1 MPSIVGNMIDEI
13 FPGITLIFKLT
24 GFSSNPRVPLLS
36 ATVCIAA
43 LHASPVA
50 ATPDIEAIV
59 PAGTWSE
66 RCDVNQEWT
75 LNYLANV
82 LYLDVVKLARVKLVR
97 GLSNF
102 DICTMP
108 ESRLQ
113 RAVVKAAEPKPD
125 HPGEA
130 ASFRERQRW
139 GSDGKADPMGLSN
152 AIAAREAMLA
162 AESSAQITGTAGA
175 IEPQDAGINSAAWTA
190 IGPGNIGGRI
200 RALAT
205 VPGSPLTLFAGSIG
219 GGIWKTLDGGATWNP
234 VNSFGATLSVSS
246 IVINPLDSSIM
257 YAATGEGFYNADA
270 IRGAGIYKTTN
281 GGSSWF
287 RLAAASPSAGS
298 DWYYVNRLSIHP
310 TNPLILLAAT
320 DGGVY
325 RTVNGGT
332 SWTKVS
338 FARVLDVKFDP
349 SNPTR
354 AAAGRSDGRIERSS
368 DSGATFFTVL
378 VPAAATDPGGF
389 SWGRVEI
396 AWARSTGRLYA
407 GVQTKGSKTQDGR
420 IFTSSDGGA
429 SWTARATPFHLAG
442 QGWYNNAIWVDPTNE
457 NLLLIGGLDNHRS
470 TDGGLTFSKVS
481 QWYCAPLHA
490 HADNHAIVEASDFNA
505 STIRAVYWGND
516 GGIYKAASV
525 DALLSQ
531 TDPNSCPVS
540 GWTSLNNGFS
550 VTQFYGVGVSSAGAG
565 AVYGGTQDNGSLKWS
580 GAGTNWTTVFGGDGG
595 ASAADPVDANYL
607 YGEYVYLNLHR
618 STNGTQA
625 NATASYIYN
634 GITDADLANPQANF
648 IAPFVLDPNNSS
660 RLYGGAKRLWV
671 SNTVKATTPGWAIAR
686 AQAANRDNTVT
697 TDSYWTYISAIAVA
711 SGNADIMY
719 VGHNDARVFKT
730 INATAATP
738 TWTELTC
745 ASPVYPVF
753 FRQVLRLV
761 VDPANS
767 NIVYV
772 GHGGYDTANLWKLD
786 STGATTC
793 TGVGSGLPPSPVR
806 GIARHPTAT
815 TWLYAGT
822 EVGLFASENL
832 GTTWKAATDGPA
844 NVSVE
849 DLAWQNGNTLVAATH
864 GRGMFKAVVG
874 TTPSCAFSLTPVPV
888 AASASASTVSIDV
901 SSTLASCAWTAS
913 SAAGWVSPA
922 VGNGSGSA
930 RLNLN
935 ITANTGAPRATSI
948 TVAGTSVLV
957 EQEGTPLSCSLDL
970 DGDTLFTPSID
981 GMLLLRYSLGF
992 RGTGLT
998 QGLGISTSALRQS
1011 ASAIVSYIETPGRNF
1026 DIDGDGAV
1034 TATDALLALRAL
1046 QGLTGAPATVG
1057 ALSAARTRSPAQ
1069 IQTILSQCLR

>member
-1 MPSIVGNMIDEI
+1 MLV
-13 FPGITLIFKLT
+13 
-24 GFSSNPRVPLLS
+24 VS
-36 ATVCIAA
+36 ATAFVAVLYSIPA
-43 LHASPVA
+43 A

-59 PAGTWSE
+59 PTDTWSE

-75 LNYLANV
+75 LNYIANV
-82 LYLDVVKLARVKLVR
+82 LYLDIDTLARVKLVR
-97 GLSNF
+97 GLSNV

-113 RAVVKAAEPKPD
+113 RAIVKVSQPKPD

-162 AESSAQITGTAGA
+162 ADSSAQSTAANGVIA
-175 IEPQDAGINSAAWTA
+175 PQDAGINSASWTA

-205 VPGSPLTLFAGSIG
+205 VPGSPLTLFAGSVG
-219 GGIWKTLDGGATWNP
+219 GGIWKTTDGGASWNP

-246 IVINPLDSSIM
+246 IVINPLDSSVM
-257 YAATGEGFYNADA
+257 YAATGEGFYNGDA
-270 IRGAGIYKTTN
+270 IRGAGVYKTTN

-287 RLAAASPSAGS
+287 RLTAASPTASA

-320 DGGVY
+320 EGGIYRTTDGGA
-325 RTVNGGT
+325 
-332 SWTKVS
+332 SWSKVS
-338 FARVLDVKFDP
+338 FSRVLDVKFDV

-354 AAAGRSDGRIERSS
+354 AVAGRNDGRIERSS
-368 DSGATFFTVL
+368 DSGATFSNVL
-378 VPAAATDPGGF
+378 VPATATDPSGF

-407 GVQTKGSKTQDGR
+407 GVQTQGSRTQDGR
-420 IFTSSDGGA
+420 IYTSTDGGA

-457 NLLLIGGLDNHRS
+457 NVLLVGGLDNHRS

-481 QWYCAPLHA
+481 LWYCAPLHS

-505 STIRAVYWGND
+505 STVRTVYWGND
-516 GGIYKAASV
+516 GGVYKVASV
-525 DALLSQ
+525 EGLQAQ
-531 TDPNSCPVS
+531 TNCNVA
-540 GWTSLNNGFS
+540 GWTSLNNGLS
-550 VTQFYGVGVSSAGAG
+550 ITQFYGVGASSAGAG

-580 GAGTNWTTVFGGDGG
+580 GSGTNWTTVFGGDGG
-595 ASAADPVDANYL
+595 ASAVDPGDPNYL
-607 YGEYVYLNLHR
+607 YGEYVYLGLHR
-618 STNGTQA
+618 SINGGSSAQYICNGIADAAGPSPNYCNGT
-625 NATASYIYN
+625 SE
-634 GITDADLANPQANF
+634 ANF

-671 SNTVKATTPGWAIAR
+671 SNNVKATTPGWAIAR
-686 AQAANRDNTVT
+686 AQAANRDSGVT
-697 TDSYWTYISAIAVA
+697 TNPYWTYISAIAVA
-711 SGNADIMY
+711 PGNADIMY
-719 VGHNDARVFKT
+719 VGHNDGRVFKT
-730 INATAATP
+730 INATTATP

-745 ASPVYPVF
+745 AAPAYPVF

-761 VDPANS
+761 VEPTNS
-767 NIVYV
+767 NVVYA
-772 GHGGYDTANLWKLD
+772 GHGGYDAANLWKLD

-793 TGVGSGLPPSPVR
+793 VSIGNGLPPSPVR
-806 GIARHPTAT
+806 AIARHPTAT

-832 GTTWKAATDGPA
+832 GATWKAATDGPA

-849 DLAWQNGNTLVAATH
+849 DLAWQNGNTLIAATH

-874 TTPSCAFSLTPVPV
+874 TAPACAFNVTPVPV
-888 AASASASTVSIDV
+888 AASAVASTVSIDV
-901 SSTLASCAWTAS
+901 SSTLSSCAWTTTS
-913 SAAGWVSPA
+913 TTGWVSPA
-922 VGNGSGSA
+922 FGSGSGSA

-935 ITANTGAPRATSI
+935 IAANTGAPRATSI

-957 EQEGTPLSCSLDL
+957 EQDGTPLSCSLDL
-970 DGDTLFTPSID
+970 DGDTLFTPAID

-992 RGTGLT
+992 RDAGLT
-998 QGLGISTSALRQS
+998 QGLNISLSALRQS
-1011 ASAIVSYIETPGRNF
+1011 ALAIVNYIETPGRSF
-1026 DIDGDGAV
+1026 DIDGDGSV
-1034 TATDALLALRAL
+1034 TATDALLAMRAL
-1046 QGLTGAPATVG
+1046 QGLNRSTVTVG

-1069 IQTILSQCLR
+1069 IQSILGQCLR